1 MIKTLALNGKALLT
15 NSKELGWEFPPTNKL
30 YYESLPEIVGSTS
43 ATVNIDVTEF
53 PYFVLTFDFKVGP
66 DGRGAGGTHFIFN
79 NDNSYTSDR
88 QLRTRDHTV
97 YNGSSTSILETNV
110 AGTIVNEACYR
121 INNLDGYYNYFVNYI
136 SPRTYHTHAY
146 LMDVES
152 KFLKIYFDKTYMLN
166 KSYSNKF
173 TTLTK
178 WETTQELNQ
187 VPYIKNIYVYGF
199 ATEEE
204 AIDFIVNGT
213 LNK

>member
-15 NSKELGWEFPPTNKL
+15 NNKELGWEFPPTNKL
-30 YYESLPEIVGSTS
+30 YYENLSEFVGPSS
-43 ATVNIDVTEF
+43 ANLNINVAEF
-53 PYFVLTFDFKVGP
+53 PYFVLMFDFKVGP

-79 NDNSYTSDR
+79 NDTIYR

-97 YNGSSTSILETNV
+97 YNGSSTSILETGV
-110 AGTIVNEACYR
+110 AGTIVNDACSR
-121 INNLDGYYNYFVNYI
+121 INNLDGYYNYFVNYV

-146 LMDVES
+146 LMNIES
-152 KFLKIYFDKTYMLN
+152 KFLKIYFDKIYMLN
-166 KSYSNKF
+166 TTCHEKF

-178 WETTQELNQ
+178 WETTQESNQ

>member
-1 MIKTLALNGKALLT
+1 
-15 NSKELGWEFPPTNKL
+15 
-30 YYESLPEIVGSTS
+30 
-43 ATVNIDVTEF
+43 
-53 PYFVLTFDFKVGP
+53 
-66 DGRGAGGTHFIFN
+66 
-79 NDNSYTSDR
+79 
-88 QLRTRDHTV
+88 
-97 YNGSSTSILETNV
+97 
-110 AGTIVNEACYR
+110 
-121 INNLDGYYNYFVNYI
+121 
-136 SPRTYHTHAY
+136 
-146 LMDVES
+146 MDVES